1 MKMKP
6 SVVEN
11 YQQLHVFNCK
21 GRLLDLSTPLIMG
34 ILNVTPD
41 SFYDGGKFTDL
52 KAIVAHAGTMIRQG
66 AAIIDI
72 GAQSTRPGADK
83 ISPKKEASR
92 LLPALE
98 AVLDKFPQALVSVDT
113 FYADV
118 AQKAVEKGASIINDI
133 SGGSFDPEMFQAAG
147 ALQVPYIL
155 MHMKGE
161 PATMQEKPKYKNVT
175 EEVFTFFADT
185 LPALQKAGVRD
196 TILDPGFGF
205 GKTTQH
211 NFQLLNDLNLFQQLD
226 KPILAGLSRKSL
238 TYKTLGLKPEEALN
252 GTTALNMVALQN
264 GAGLLR
270 VHDVKEAIQT
280 VKLYLALKNAVT
292 SHSSS

>member
-1 MKMKP
+1 MKP